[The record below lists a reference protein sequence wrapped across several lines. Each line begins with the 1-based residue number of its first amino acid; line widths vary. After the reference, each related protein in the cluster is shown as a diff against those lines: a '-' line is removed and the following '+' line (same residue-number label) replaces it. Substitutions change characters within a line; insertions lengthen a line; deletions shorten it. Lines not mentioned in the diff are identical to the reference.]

1 MQLHQ
6 YKQVKNH
13 LIKIKESMKDWL
25 IWTLTETWGF
35 ITGAV
40 MAALSFF
47 LPVKDI
53 VNLMVLFFFI
63 DVLVGYWANR
73 KTKGE
78 TFMPTKFWKV
88 TAPRMLISLVLI
100 ISAFMWDYVYY
111 NGEFATHEILGGF
124 ISGVLLVSIA
134 QNAYKIT
141 DWSLFVT
148 IAGVIESQFV
158 NIKKR
163 KKDKN

>member
-1 MQLHQ
+1 MQLRQ

-53 VNLMVLFFFI
+53 VNLMVLFFF
-63 DVLVGYWANR
+63 
-73 KTKGE
+73 
-78 TFMPTKFWKV
+78 
-88 TAPRMLISLVLI
+88 
-100 ISAFMWDYVYY
+100 
-111 NGEFATHEILGGF
+111 H
-124 ISGVLLVSIA
+124 
-134 QNAYKIT
+134 
-141 DWSLFVT
+141 
-148 IAGVIESQFV
+148 
-158 NIKKR
+158 
-163 KKDKN
+163 